1 MKTIEAL
8 LEPITGYLISITR
21 NAIEGWYEME
31 LGIPKGWV
39 FNENKEIKCEVISE
53 VEGGKIIKIS
63 PKNTDIV
70 IDDLVTFVVVIMDT
84 NKKIADKERE
94 FTERMTAMKKNL
106 EKEVQEYYEELDK
119 LKENS
124 FKNLNDNFERSLH
137 PEGEKEK
144 RHRRTKAEME
154 VEKTTHMPST
164 SGLTETTV
172 EPYEKIHKNLVD
184 NFSS

>member
-21 NAIEGWYEME
+21 NAVEGWYEME

-63 PKNTDIV
+63 PKNLDIV
-70 IDDLVTFVVVIMDT
+70 IDDLVTFVVVIMET
-84 NKKIADKERE
+84 NQKIADKEKE
-94 FTERMTAMKKNL
+94 FTQRMTAMKENL
-106 EKEVQEYYEELDK
+106 EKEVKEYYEELDK

-124 FKNLNDNFERSLH
+124 FKNLNDNFEKSLR

-144 RHRRTKAEME
+144 RHRRTKAEIIAG
-154 VEKTTHMPST
+154 TTVT
-164 SGLTETTV
+164 STETSNTTI
-172 EPYEKIHKNLVD
+172 ESAIKID
-184 NFSS
+184 PSRSA